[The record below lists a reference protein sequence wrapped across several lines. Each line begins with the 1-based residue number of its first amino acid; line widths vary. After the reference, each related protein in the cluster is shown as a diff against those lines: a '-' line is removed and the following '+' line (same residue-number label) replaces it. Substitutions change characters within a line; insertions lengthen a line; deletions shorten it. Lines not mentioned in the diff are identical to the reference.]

1 MPGEYE
7 TLIYDRDGTRGRI
20 TLNRPEL
27 LNAVAMT
34 GARELEALAREIELD
49 PALRLVTIA
58 GSGRALIR
66 AGYGCRFTCEVSLI
80 PVLEIRDTRSPVA
93 RSVKGRIFV
102 FLR

>member
-34 GARELEALAREIELD
+34 RAPLAGG
-49 PALRLVTIA
+49 PLRRLA
-58 GSGRALIR
+58 DL
-66 AGYGCRFTCEVSLI
+66 
-80 PVLEIRDTRSPVA
+80 
-93 RSVKGRIFV
+93 
-102 FLR
+102 